1 MLALTLA
8 ATWYAVYAL
17 ARHPAAQPV
26 AFAFGG
32 EAKPADYA
40 RALADG
46 GLLALLACLG
56 LARLAHEATPALS
69 QLCFATLIF
78 VGLATLP
85 RWRLRSGVAVGVG
98 MLGLTL
104 SGAPSVAL
112 WLGIGGSVLKA
123 LGQSDPTQARLRVL
137 DLGLLALLCLL
148 CITTAGYLDLWRW
161 RVETHTLLDLHALA
175 KLTLWFTWPAWPL
188 AAWSL
193 WRWRSQL
200 SRGWRFP
207 HLALPL
213 WFIAVTVAATWLTGL
228 SDRALLL
235 ALPGIAALAA
245 FALPTLRRSLG
256 ALIDWFTLLF
266 FSICALTIWVV
277 WIAMQTGFPA
287 KPAANVAKLAPG
299 FLPEFSIMTFG
310 LALMA
315 TLAWAGL
322 VKWRIGHHRSAIWK
336 SMVLPASGAVL
347 CWLLLMSLWLPLL
360 NFARSYVTMV
370 QKVQMVTGTASCLQY
385 AGITKAQGAGFLFH
399 AQVRLIAAQAPTP
412 DCPWLIMDEKN
423 LPLMNNKLKSLGWT
437 PVSKAY
443 RLGDRNES
451 ILIFRPLTEPVTPT
465 STPVSA
471 AGQ

>member
-1 MLALTLA
+1 
-8 ATWYAVYAL
+8 
-17 ARHPAAQPV
+17 
-26 AFAFGG
+26 
-32 EAKPADYA
+32 
-40 RALADG
+40 
-46 GLLALLACLG
+46 LLALLACLG

-69 QLCFATLIF
+69 QLCFASLIF

-85 RWRLRSGVAVGVG
+85 RWRLRSGVAVGAG

-123 LGQSDPTQARLRVL
+123 LGQSDPTQARLRML

-161 RVETHTLLDLHALA
+161 RIEVHTLLDLDVLA
-175 KLTLWFTWPAWPL
+175 KLMLWFTWPAWPL

-310 LALMA
+310 LALLA

-370 QKVQMVTGTASCLQY
+370 QKVQVVTGTASCLQY
-385 AGITKAQGAGFLFH
+385 AGITQAQGAGFLFH